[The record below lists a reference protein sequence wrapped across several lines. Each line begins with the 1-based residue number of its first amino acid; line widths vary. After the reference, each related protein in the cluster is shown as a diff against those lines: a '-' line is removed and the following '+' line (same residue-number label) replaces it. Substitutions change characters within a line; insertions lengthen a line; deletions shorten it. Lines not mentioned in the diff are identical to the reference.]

1 MIARLLV
8 GRWFPLLLAG
18 ALASRAFAPWD
29 WSWAVFPSLML
40 LFHYWGNARTPAQA
54 FRDGWFWGLGLFG
67 FGVFWLHISIDQYGN
82 LGTLAAMA
90 IALVFIAYL
99 ALFPALAGW
108 LVARLRGRSAT
119 NRLVLMPAAFV
130 LGEWLR
136 GWLFTGFPW
145 LLLGYTQT
153 DTPLAALAPL
163 GGVWL
168 LSWLIALASGLL
180 LAAFGADWRMR
191 VAVAVLAVGL
201 WFGLPWLQQ
210 RHWTTPTGKA
220 FEVSIVQAN
229 IAQRDK
235 WKPEQLRPT
244 LRLYASMSEKVA
256 GRSRLILWPETAVPS
271 FLHRIDAYWLN
282 PLAHRLRA
290 KGSDLLLGIPVA
302 KPGSKDYFNAVVRP
316 ADTGKPAVYAKRHLV
331 PFGEYAPLP
340 ALTRPVID
348 ALGIPMAA
356 FSPGEAKRPLLD
368 AAGYPAGIS
377 ICYED
382 IFSGE
387 VIEALPDAA
396 FLINVSNDAWFG
408 DSAAPWQHLQMA
420 RMRAME
426 SGRYMLRATNTG
438 VSAII
443 GPDGALKARSGL
455 MKREILSARVVPMGG
470 TTPYATLG
478 PRAVPALLAGLLAI
492 MAWLRYRERADAA
505 TGSGQNPPR
514 RPARRLSGYGGS

>member
-1 MIARLLV
+1 LIARLLV
-8 GRWFPLLLAG
+8 SRWFPLLLAG

-29 WSWAVFPSLML
+29 WHWAAFPSLML
-40 LFHYWGNARTPAQA
+40 LFHYWSNARTPARA

-67 FGVFWLHISIDQYGN
+67 FGIFWLHISIDQYGN
-82 LGTLAAMA
+82 LGTPAAMV

-108 LVARLRGRSAT
+108 LVARLRGGSAT
-119 NRLVLMPAAFV
+119 ANLVILMPAAFV

-168 LSWLIALASGLL
+168 LSWLVALASGLL
-180 LAAFGADWRMR
+180 LATFGAGWRMR
-191 VAVAVLAVGL
+191 AAVAALAVCL
-201 WFGLPWLQQ
+201 WFGLPWLRQ
-210 RHWTTPTGKA
+210 RHWTTSTGEA

-244 LRLYASMSEKVA
+244 LDLYASMSETVA

-271 FLHRIDAYWLN
+271 FLHRIDAYWLK
-282 PLAHRLRA
+282 PLARRLRA

-302 KPGSKDYFNAVVRP
+302 KPGSKAYFNAVARP
-316 ADTGKPAVYAKRHLV
+316 ANDAKPAIYAKRHLV
-331 PFGEYAPLP
+331 PFGEYAPLA

-356 FSPGEAKRPLLD
+356 FSPGTAARPLLN

-382 IFSGE
+382 IFSRE
-387 VIEALPDAA
+387 VVEALPDAA

-426 SGRYMLRATNTG
+426 SGRFMLRATNTG

-443 GPDGALKARSGL
+443 GPNGELKARSGL
-455 MKREILSARVVPMGG
+455 MKREILSAKAMPMGG
-470 TTPYATLG
+470 MTPYMAIG
-478 PRAVPALLAGLLAI
+478 PYAVPALLTGLLALI
-492 MAWLRYRERADAA
+492 AWRRHREHANS
-505 TGSGQNPPR
+505 GIGQNP
-514 RPARRLSGYGGS
+514 ARLASK